1 MSISQ
6 EQDQINSFIL
16 KQKNTPFTQTSDEI
30 QARNTPNGQAV
41 FRVKTHTLQLT
52 NVNQLDHI
60 IHYLVVEQGFMMSR
74 CSKSR
79 VEFTHS
85 QNDFNNSTTYYYN
98 PEDMVMFKYED
109 EFLAFI

>member
-52 NVNQLDHI
+52 NESIHFLLNIFTSNAADLISLVKNLIEILILSLGEFFSEYQSVI
-60 IHYLVVEQGFMMSR
+60 IIPPL
-74 CSKSR
+74 
-79 VEFTHS
+79 
-85 QNDFNNSTTYYYN
+85 
-98 PEDMVMFKYED
+98 
-109 EFLAFI
+109 